1 MKSEFDWNFSEE
13 TLKEIFKRIKIRQIE
28 LINESNNSEYDI
40 GVIDG
45 YTQCLDM
52 IKNDLEIRGYD
63 YKEFMDLNK

>member
-1 MKSEFDWNFSEE
+1 MKPEFEWNFSEE

-28 LINESNNSEYDI
+28 LINESKNSEYDI

-63 YKEFMDLNK
+63 YKEFMDLDK